1 MSLGGASSNQ
11 RDRDKGQPMS
21 AIEDLLKQV
30 KPATASV
37 RVCLRGDL
45 LGDLDLV
52 NDDLEQYDGWE
63 PSSMSDPDPRTD
75 LKARK
80 AELEA
85 QMRAESAVFRFKAI
99 GDKAWSDLLA
109 AHPPREGKE
118 EEENWDATTFP
129 TALLAA
135 SAVEPAMTIEQAGQ
149 LMDGLTLNQRN
160 TLFGASMSAC
170 VREVSIPF
178 LRPSFDAAQII
189 EKKSK

>member
-1 MSLGGASSNQ
+1 MT
-11 RDRDKGQPMS
+11 
-21 AIEDLLKQV
+21 AIEDLLAKV

-37 RVCLRGDL
+37 RLCLRGDL

-52 NDDLEQYDGWE
+52 NDDLDQYDGWE
-63 PSSMSDPDPRTD
+63 PSSLSDTDPRTE
-75 LKARK
+75 LQARK
-80 AELEA
+80 AEIEA
-85 QMRAESAVFRFKAI
+85 AMRTESATFTFRSI

-109 AHPPREGKE
+109 AHPARKGKE

-135 SAVEPAMTIEQAGQ
+135 SAVEPAMTLEQAGQ

-160 TLFGASMSAC
+160 TLFGASMSAN

-178 LRPSFDAAQII
+178 LQPSFDAAKITA
-189 EKKSK
+189 KK